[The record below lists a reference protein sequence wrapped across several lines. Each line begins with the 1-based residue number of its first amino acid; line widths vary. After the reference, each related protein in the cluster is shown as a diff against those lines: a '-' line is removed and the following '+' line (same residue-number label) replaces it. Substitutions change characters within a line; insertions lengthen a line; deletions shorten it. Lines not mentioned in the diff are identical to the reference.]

1 MGGDCTKCEATRAL
15 NDLTLHVDLPL
26 MLKVKARDFFLLV
39 LIVLAISINIAVS
52 HYHTQY
58 KFIYV
63 DDWLNNAVGLPF
75 GGRALVADLA
85 RFVANIFNFAYDG
98 KLAISVFVLIEA
110 IAMAVASMSII
121 MMARKQVEDSITS
134 PTVLLAYLIFL
145 WQVAYTLFITPVHRY
160 WLSYDVVTLCVTTLG
175 LYLVIANKFL
185 PLLVTVAI
193 GSWNR
198 ETTIVLASWYFF
210 YYLST
215 EKTPSL
221 VAKTLLLVAL
231 TPTVKY
237 MVLWSHNLQSDSGVV
252 SLYDTGQLRLLLNI
266 AFLENYRLL
275 AVFGVF
281 GFLWLLLPLA
291 IQRQPN
297 SPLVRCLWSFP
308 IYFLGMMVVGNIHEI
323 RIFLEFIPLVTLVL
337 ITGLARRE

>member
-1 MGGDCTKCEATRAL
+1 M
-15 NDLTLHVDLPL
+15 
-26 MLKVKARDFFLLV
+26 KAKASDSIVLG
-39 LIVLAISINIAVS
+39 LIVLAVSINIAVS

-58 KFIYV
+58 KFLFV
-63 DDWLNNAVGLPF
+63 EDWLNNAVSLPF
-75 GGRALVADLA
+75 GGRALVADIA
-85 RFVANIFNFAYDG
+85 RFVANIFNLPYDG
-98 KLAISVFVLIEA
+98 NSAIGLFALVEA
-110 IAMAVASMSII
+110 IAMAVASGLII
-121 MMARKQVEDSITS
+121 IMARKQVEDSVTS
-134 PTVLLAYLIFL
+134 PMVLLAYLIFL

-160 WLSYDVVTLCVTTLG
+160 WLSYDVVTLCVTSLG

-185 PLLVTVAI
+185 PLLLTVAI

-215 EKTPSL
+215 EKTPRL
-221 VAKTLLLVAL
+221 MAKTLLLVAL
-231 TPTVKY
+231 TPAVKY
-237 MVLWSHNLQSDSGVV
+237 IVLWSHNLQSETGVV

-281 GFLWLLLPLA
+281 GFLWMLLPLS

-337 ITGLARRE
+337 ITGLARRA

>member
-1 MGGDCTKCEATRAL
+1 MGGDCTKYETTRAL
-15 NDLTLHVDLPL
+15 NDLTLQVDLPL
-26 MLKVKARDFFLLV
+26 KMKIKARDSILLV

-85 RFVANIFNFAYDG
+85 RFVANIFNLAYDG
-98 KLAISVFVLIEA
+98 KLAIGLFVLIEA
-110 IAMAVASMSII
+110 IAMAVASMLII

-145 WQVAYTLFITPVHRY
+145 WQVAYTLFITPIHRY
-160 WLSYDVVTLCVTTLG
+160 WLSYDVITLCVTALG

-210 YYLST
+210 YYLNT
-215 EKTPSL
+215 EKTHRL
-221 VAKTLLLVAL
+221 VAKTLLLAAL
-231 TPTVKY
+231 TPVVKY
-237 MVLWSHNLQSDSGVV
+237 IVLWSHNLDSGSDVV
-252 SLYDTGQLRLLLNI
+252 SLYDTGQLRLILNI
-266 AFLENYRLL
+266 AFLDNYRLL

-281 GFLWLLLPLA
+281 GFLWMLLPLA

-297 SPLVRCLWSFP
+297 SHLVRCLWSFP

-337 ITGLARRE
+337 IAGLARRA

>member
-1 MGGDCTKCEATRAL
+1 MKA
-15 NDLTLHVDLPL
+15 
-26 MLKVKARDFFLLV
+26 KARDSIVLG
-39 LIVLAISINIAVS
+39 LIVLAVSINIALS
-52 HYHTQY
+52 HYHTLY
-58 KFIYV
+58 KFLFV
-63 DDWLNNAVGLPF
+63 EDWLNNAVSLPF
-75 GGRALVADLA
+75 GGRALVADIA
-85 RFVANIFNFAYDG
+85 RFFANIFNLPYDG
-98 KLAISVFVLIEA
+98 KPAIGLFVLVEA
-110 IAMAVASMSII
+110 IAMAVASGLII
-121 MMARKQVEDSITS
+121 IMARKQVEDSVTS
-134 PTVLLAYLIFL
+134 PMVLLAYLIFL

-160 WLSYDVVTLCVTTLG
+160 WLSYDVVTLCVTSLG
-175 LYLVIANKFL
+175 LYLVIANKFI
-185 PLLVTVAI
+185 PLLLTVVI

-198 ETTIVLASWYFF
+198 ETTVVLASWYFF

-215 EKTPSL
+215 EKTPRL

-231 TPTVKY
+231 TPAVKY
-237 MVLWSHNLQSDSGVV
+237 IVLWSHNLQTESGVI

-281 GFLWLLLPLA
+281 GFLWMLLPLS

-337 ITGLARRE
+337 ITGLARRA

>member
-1 MGGDCTKCEATRAL
+1 MF
-15 NDLTLHVDLPL
+15 
-26 MLKVKARDFFLLV
+26 KAKSRGPILLG
-39 LIVLAISINIAVS
+39 LIVLAISINVAVS

-58 KFIYV
+58 KFLFV
-63 DDWLNNAVGLPF
+63 EDWLNNAVSLPF
-75 GGRALVADLA
+75 GGRALVADIA
-85 RFVANIFNFAYDG
+85 RFVANIFNLAYDG
-98 KLAISVFVLIEA
+98 KPAIGLFVLVEA
-110 IAMAVASMSII
+110 IAMAVASGLVII
-121 MMARKQVEDSITS
+121 MARKQVEDSVTS
-134 PTVLLAYLIFL
+134 PMVLLAYLIFL

-160 WLSYDVVTLCVTTLG
+160 WLSYDVVTLCVTSLG

-185 PLLVTVAI
+185 PLLLTVAI

-198 ETTIVLASWYFF
+198 ETTVVLASWYFF

-215 EKTPSL
+215 EKTPRL
-221 VAKTLLLVAL
+221 MAKTLLLVAL
-231 TPTVKY
+231 TPAVKY
-237 MVLWSHNLQSDSGVV
+237 LVLWSHNLQSESGVV
-252 SLYDTGQLRLLLNI
+252 SLYDTGQLRLILNI

-281 GFLWLLLPLA
+281 GFLWMLLPLS

-337 ITGLARRE
+337 ITGLARRA

>member
-1 MGGDCTKCEATRAL
+1 MGGDCTKCETTRAQ
-15 NDLTLHVDLPL
+15 NDLTLQVDLPL
-26 MLKVKARDFFLLV
+26 MLKVKASDSILLV
-39 LIVLAISINIAVS
+39 LIVLAISVNISVS

-58 KFIYV
+58 KFIFV

-85 RFVANIFNFAYDG
+85 RFVANIFNLAYDG
-98 KLAISVFVLIEA
+98 RLAIGLFVLIEA
-110 IAMAVASMSII
+110 IAMAVASMLII

-160 WLSYDVVTLCVTTLG
+160 WLSYDVITLCVTALG

-210 YYLST
+210 YYMNT
-215 EKTPSL
+215 EKTHRL
-221 VAKTLLLVAL
+221 VAKTLLLAAL
-231 TPTVKY
+231 TPVVKY
-237 MVLWSHNLQSDSGVV
+237 IVLWSHNLDSGSDVV
-252 SLYDTGQLRLLLNI
+252 SLYDTGQLRLILNI
-266 AFLENYRLL
+266 AFLDNYRLL

-281 GFLWLLLPLA
+281 GFLWMLLPLA

-337 ITGLARRE
+337 IAGLARRA

>member
-1 MGGDCTKCEATRAL
+1 MNTA
-15 NDLTLHVDLPL
+15 
-26 MLKVKARDFFLLV
+26 KARDSIVLG

-52 HYHTQY
+52 HYHTQF
-58 KFIYV
+58 KDIFV
-63 DDWLNNAVGLPF
+63 EDWLNNAVGLPF
-75 GGRALVADLA
+75 AGRALVSDLV
-85 RFVANIFNFAYDG
+85 RFIANIFNLAYGG
-98 KLAISVFVLIEA
+98 KLVIALFVLVEA
-110 IAMAVASMSII
+110 IAMTIASGLII
-121 MMARKQVEDSITS
+121 IMARKQVKDSVTS
-134 PTVLLAYLIFL
+134 PTIRLAYLIFL
-145 WQVAYTLFITPVHRY
+145 WQVVYTLFVTPVHRY
-160 WLSYDVVTLCVTTLG
+160 WNSYDVVTLCVTSLG

-210 YYLST
+210 YYLNA
-215 EKTPSL
+215 EKTPQL
-221 VAKTLLLVAL
+221 VVKTLLLAGL
-231 TPTVKY
+231 TPIVKY
-237 MVLWSHNLQSDSGVV
+237 IVLWSHNLQSESLNLKMGVV

-281 GFLWLLLPLA
+281 GFLWMLLPLS
-291 IQRQPN
+291 IRLQPN

-337 ITGLARRE
+337 ITGLVRRA

>member
-1 MGGDCTKCEATRAL
+1 MFKS
-15 NDLTLHVDLPL
+15 
-26 MLKVKARDFFLLV
+26 KFRDPIV
-39 LIVLAISINIAVS
+39 VGLILFAIAINIAVS
-52 HYHTQY
+52 HWHTQF
-58 KFIYV
+58 KDIFV
-63 DDWLNNAVGLPF
+63 ADWLNNTVPLPF
-75 GGRALVADLA
+75 GGRALVPDLV
-85 RFVANIFNFAYDG
+85 RFVANIFNLTYDG
-98 KLAISVFVLIEA
+98 KLVIALFILVEA
-110 IAMAVASMSII
+110 IAMAVASGLII
-121 MMARKQVEDSITS
+121 IMARKEIKDSVTS
-134 PTVLLAYLIFL
+134 PMVLLAYLIFL

-160 WLSYDVVTLCVTTLG
+160 WNPYDVVTLCVTSLG

-210 YYLST
+210 YYLNT
-215 EKTPSL
+215 EKAPQL

-231 TPTVKY
+231 TPIVKY
-237 MVLWSHNLQSDSGVV
+237 IVIWSHNLQSGSLNLQMGVV

-266 AFLENYRLL
+266 AFLDNYRLL

-281 GFLWLLLPLA
+281 GFLWMLLPLA

-308 IYFLGMMVVGNIHEI
+308 IYFVGMMVVGNIHEI
-323 RIFLEFIPLVTLVL
+323 RIFIEFIPLVTLVL
-337 ITGLARRE
+337 ITGLARKV

>member
-1 MGGDCTKCEATRAL
+1 MGGDCTKCETTRAQ
-15 NDLTLHVDLPL
+15 NDLTLQVDLPL
-26 MLKVKARDFFLLV
+26 KMKIKARDSILLV

-85 RFVANIFNFAYDG
+85 RFVANIFNLAYDG
-98 KLAISVFVLIEA
+98 KLAIGLFVLIEA
-110 IAMAVASMSII
+110 IAMAVASMLII
-121 MMARKQVEDSITS
+121 TMARKQVEDSLTS

-160 WLSYDVVTLCVTTLG
+160 WLSYDVITLCVTALG

-210 YYLST
+210 YYLTT
-215 EKTPSL
+215 ENTHRL
-221 VAKTLLLVAL
+221 VAKTLLLAAL
-231 TPTVKY
+231 TPVVKY
-237 MVLWSHNLQSDSGVV
+237 IVLWSHNLQSESGVI
-252 SLYDTGQLRLLLNI
+252 SLYDTGELRLILNI
-266 AFLENYRLL
+266 AFLDNYRLL

-281 GFLWLLLPLA
+281 GFLWMLLPTA
-291 IQRQPN
+291 IQRLPN
-297 SPLVRCLWSFP
+297 TPLVRCLWSFP

-337 ITGLARRE
+337 IAGLARRA